1 MVCGGGGAKLYPVQ
15 AQSWTAFAKSVHSFG
30 IVEVYQDQILLTG
43 VDSSGNIIDR
53 GLVNFA

>member
-15 AQSWTAFAKSVHSFG
+15 AQSWTAFAQSVHSFG
-30 IVEVYQDQILLTG
+30 IVEVYEDQILLTG